1 MRRVTTTFDALEKA
15 PQNGYI
21 TDSLFSVKKGDVFA
35 ISTSDPSACS
45 FSIYSNLIYAKLEVL
60 DIDTGNRT
68 VRTRFTV
75 DPNCGF
81 LSLIPSGIPKD

>member
-1 MRRVTTTFDALEKA
+1 M
-15 PQNGYI
+15 
-21 TDSLFSVKKGDVFA
+21 TDSLVAANKGDVFA
-35 ISTSDPSACS
+35 LSSSDPIACAY
-45 FSIYSNLIYAKLEVL
+45 SIYGNLIYAKLEVL
-60 DIDTGNRT
+60 DIDPVART